1 ARPRTFAHWLYP
13 IHLPLRSSRQRPIRC
28 ARTPNNQR
36 LPPSYLLPSIM
47 GLVNGSDPG
56 SGPTRITILGK
67 DDIVVDH
74 GIWLDFVT
82 HDLLNHLKSSTYVLI
97 TDTNLFDTYV
107 PPFQKVFDA
116 AAPASARLLT
126 YAIPP
131 GEASKSRQTKA
142 DIEDWMLL
150 QKCTRDTVIIALGG
164 GVIGDMIGYVA
175 ATFMRGIRFVQVPTT
190 LLSMVDSSIGGKTA
204 IDTPTGK
211 NLIGAF
217 WQPFRIYIDLS
228 FLETLPAREF
238 INGMAEVIKTA
249 AIWSEDEFTA
259 LETNAPA
266 ILAAVKSQGEQRL
279 SPIRDILK
287 RIVLGSASVKAEVV
301 SSDEREGGLRNL
313 LNFGH
318 SIGHAYEALL
328 TPQLLHGEAVAI
340 GMVKEAEL
348 ARFLGVLRPGAVA
361 RLVKC
366 IASYELPTSVHDK
379 KVVKLTAGKKCPVD
393 VLLEKMAVDKKND
406 GAKKKIVLLSAIGKT
421 HEQKASVVQD
431 HVIRVVLSPATQV
444 IPGMPKSHGTI
455 VTPPGSKS
463 ISNRA
468 LVLAALGQGTCRIT
482 NLLHSDDTEY
492 MLSAIAQLGGAT
504 YAWEDAGEVLAVK
517 GKGGEL
523 TASKEALY
531 LGNAG
536 TASRFLTTVVA
547 LCAPSGVSSTVLTGN
562 ARMKVRPIGPLV
574 DALRAN
580 GLEIKYL
587 GQEKSLP
594 LQVDAANGFE
604 GGVIE
609 LAATISS
616 QYVSSILMAAPYA
629 KNPVTLR
636 LVGGKPIS
644 QFYIDMTISMMRTF
658 GVNVT
663 KSTTEPNT
671 YHIPKAVYQNPA
683 EYVVESDASSATY
696 PLAIAAITGTTC
708 TVPNIGSESLQGDS
722 RFAIDVLRPM
732 GCTVEQTGTSTTVT
746 GPPIGNLKAIED
758 VDMEPMTDAF
768 LTASVLA
775 AVASGTTKISGIANQ
790 RVKECNRIGAMREQ
804 LAKFGVETDE
814 FDDGIIITGHGVQ
827 GLQQPTESIYCY
839 DDHRVAMSFSVLS
852 VVSPRPVT
860 ILERE
865 CTGKTWP
872 GWWDTM
878 SQFFN
883 IELDGI
889 DQHPK
894 SVATGLPTRSRKDK
908 SVVIIGMR
916 GAGKTTAGRWMAA
929 TLKRPFIDLD
939 EELERRS
946 GMTIPEMI
954 RGSKGWAG
962 FRNDE
967 LELLRD
973 VLEKQSHGH
982 IFSCG
987 GGIVETPEAR
997 KLLVAHCQNNGTVLL
1012 VHRNTKEVVDYL
1024 LQDKSRPAYREDIE
1038 DVYWRRKPFFEQ
1050 CSNFEYFSPHPPGTL
1065 ATREPP
1071 LDFRRFVNVLCGEQI
1086 QVNKALAKNPSF
1098 FVSLTIP
1105 EVVSALTLIPAV
1117 VVGSDAVE
1125 LRVDLLQDYSEEFV
1139 AHQVALLRSVADVP
1153 IIFTLRTQSQG
1164 GKFPDDA
1171 YDQGLGLYQKAIR
1184 MGVEFIDVEMTLPER
1199 VIRAVAENKGP
1210 ARIIASHHDPQGNLS
1225 WKNGSWIPFYNK
1237 ALQWGDVI
1245 KLVGVAKRIE
1255 DNYDLAQFKLD
1266 MLSSHK
1272 IPTIALNMGQAG
1284 KLSRVLNGCLTP
1296 VSHPSLPFKA
1306 APGQLSAAEIRQ
1318 ALALLGDIN
1327 PQTYYLFG
1335 SPIAA
1340 SRSPALHNTLFNLV
1354 GLPHHYMRKETA
1366 DATEVRELIRAP
1378 DFGGASVTIPL
1389 KLDIMK
1395 EIDEVSEAARIIGAV
1410 NTIIPV
1416 SNGGDTA
1423 KLVGD
1428 NTDWSGM
1435 VHSLQSVGVS
1445 SQSTEDGQSSAIVI
1459 GSGGTTR
1466 AAIFALHAL
1475 GFGPIYALARNS
1487 GNLETLKASFP
1498 SDYRIEALK
1507 NASEV
1512 PALASS
1518 PTVMVSTIPAD
1529 KPVDPS
1535 LRETLMAVLRQDTAT
1550 DRKRVL
1556 LEMAYQPR
1564 HTPLMQLA
1572 EDAGWETIP
1581 GLEVLSAQGWYQFQ
1595 KWTDITPLYQT
1606 ARAAVLGD
1614 EDAEASGTKA

>member
-1 ARPRTFAHWLYP
+1 
-13 IHLPLRSSRQRPIRC
+13 
-28 ARTPNNQR
+28 
-36 LPPSYLLPSIM
+36 M
-47 GLVNGSDPG
+47 GLANGSG
-56 SGPTRITILGK
+56 SGPGPTRISILGK

-82 HDLLNHLKSSTYVLI
+82 HDLLTNLETSTYVLI
-97 TDTNLFDTYV
+97 TDTNLYDIYV
-107 PPFQKVFDA
+107 PPFQKAFNT
-116 AAPASARLLT
+116 AAPTSTRLLT

-131 GEASKSRQTKA
+131 GEGSKSRQTKA
-142 DIEDWMLL
+142 SIEDWMLS

-175 ATFMRGIRFVQVPTT
+175 ATFMRGVRFVQVPTT

-204 IDTPTGK
+204 IDTPMGK

-217 WQPFRIYIDLS
+217 WQPFRIYIDLA
-228 FLETLPAREF
+228 FLETLPTREF
-238 INGMAEVIKTA
+238 INGMAEVVKTA
-249 AIWSEDEFTA
+249 AIWDEDEFTT
-259 LETNAPA
+259 LESNAPA
-266 ILAAVKSQGEQRL
+266 ILAAVKSQGSQRL

-287 RIVLGSASVKAEVV
+287 RIVLGSARVKAQVV

-348 ARFLGVLRPGAVA
+348 ARYLGVLRPGAVA

-379 KVVKLTAGKKCPVD
+379 KVVELTAGKKCPVD

-421 HEQKASVVQD
+421 HEQKASIVED
-431 HVIRVVLSPATQV
+431 RAIRVVLSPATQV
-444 IPGMPKSHGTI
+444 IPGVPKSH
-455 VTPPGSKS
+455 VTTVIPPGSKS

-504 YAWEDAGEVLAVK
+504 YAWEEAGEVLAVQ
-517 GKGGEL
+517 GKGGKL
-523 TASKEALY
+523 SASKEALY

-547 LCAPSGVSSTVLTGN
+547 LCAPSAVSSTVLTGN

-580 GLEIKYL
+580 GLGIKYL

-594 LQVDAANGFE
+594 LQVDAADGFE

-609 LAATISS
+609 LSATISS

-629 KNPVTLR
+629 KKPVTLR

-644 QFYIDMTISMMRTF
+644 QFYIDMTIAMMSTF

-663 KSTTEPNT
+663 KSTEEPNT
-671 YHIPKAVYQNPA
+671 YHIPKAIYQNP
-683 EYVVESDASSATY
+683 
-696 PLAIAAITGTTC
+696 PK
-708 TVPNIGSESLQGDS
+708 SLQGDS
-722 RFAIDVLRPM
+722 RFAVDVLRPM
-732 GCTVEQTGTSTTVT
+732 GCIVEQTGTSTTVT
-746 GPPIGNLKAIED
+746 GPAIGSLKAIEH

-804 LAKFGVETDE
+804 LAKFGVDTDE
-814 FDDGIIITGHGVQ
+814 FDDGIVVTGRSVQ
-827 GLQQPTESIYCY
+827 SLQEPADSIFCY

-852 VVSPRPVT
+852 VVSPKPVT

-872 GWWDTM
+872 GWWDTL
-878 SQFFN
+878 SQSFN
-883 IELDGI
+883 VDLDGV

-894 SVATGLPTRSRKDK
+894 TAAIGPSTKSRKDK
-908 SVVIIGMR
+908 SVFIIGMR
-916 GAGKTTAGRWMAA
+916 GAGKTTAGRWMAN

-939 EELERRS
+939 EELERRA

-954 RGSKGWAG
+954 RGSKGWVG

-973 VLEKQSHGH
+973 VLEKQSHGY

-997 KLLVAHCQNNGTVLL
+997 KLLIAHCHNDGTVLL

-1038 DVYWRRKPFFEQ
+1038 GVYYRRKPFFEE

-1065 ATREPP
+1065 ATRDPP
-1071 LDFRRFVNVLCGEQI
+1071 LDFRRFVNALCGEQV
-1086 QVNKALAKNPSF
+1086 QVKKALAKDPSF
-1098 FVSLTIP
+1098 FVSLTVP
-1105 EVVSALTLIPAV
+1105 EVASALTLIPAV

-1125 LRVDLLQDYSEEFV
+1125 LRVDLLQDYSEESV

-1153 IIFTLRTQSQG
+1153 IIFTLRTKAQG
-1164 GKFPDDA
+1164 GRFPDDA

-1184 MGVEFIDVEMTLPER
+1184 MGVEFIDVEMTLPEQ
-1199 VIRAVAENKGP
+1199 VIRAVVENKGP
-1210 ARIIASHHDPQGNLS
+1210 CRIIASHHDPQGKLS

-1245 KLVGVAKRIE
+1245 KLVGVAQQIE
-1255 DNYDLAQFKLD
+1255 DNYDLAQFKSE
-1266 MLSSHK
+1266 MFSSHK
-1272 IPTIALNMGQAG
+1272 TPIIALNMGTAG

-1296 VSHPSLPFKA
+1296 VSHPALPFKA

-1318 ALALLGDIN
+1318 AMALLGGIS
-1327 PQTYYLFG
+1327 PQSFYLFG
-1335 SPIAA
+1335 KPISA
-1340 SRSPALHNTLFNLV
+1340 SRSPALHNTLFALA
-1354 GLPHHYMRKETA
+1354 GLPHFYSRKETDNAA
-1366 DATEVRELIRAP
+1366 DVREAIRAP

-1410 NTIIPV
+1410 NTIIPIR
-1416 SNGGDTA
+1416 NAGDSTA

-1435 VHSLQSVGVS
+1435 VHSLQSAGVAS
-1445 SQSTEDGQSSAIVI
+1445 RSTTGAQCAAMVI

-1498 SDYRIEALK
+1498 PEYRIEALK
-1507 NASEV
+1507 SASEAS
-1512 PALASS
+1512 ALTSS
-1518 PTVMVSTIPAD
+1518 PTVIVSTIPAD

-1535 LRETLMAVLRQDTAT
+1535 LRETLVAVLGHGPAAEE
-1550 DRKRVL
+1550 KRVL

-1572 EDAGWETIP
+1572 EEAGWETIP
-1581 GLEVLSAQGWYQFQ
+1581 GLEVLSAQGWYQ
-1595 KWTDITPLYQT
+1595 KWTDIIPLYQT
-1606 ARAAVLGD
+1606 ARAAVLG
-1614 EDAEASGTKA
+1614 EEAMEASGGKA